1 MAWFA
6 AAIPYI
12 TAAVGVVGAIQQG
25 QAASQA
31 GEEQAAVAEENAQ
44 IARQQAIA
52 REDALRREQRR
63 FRGEQ
68 QAATAQAGVGFNG
81 TSADIAKE
89 TAQLQELDLL
99 NTRYEGLLQSR
110 GLLAQAEQYKR
121 AAKSERQQ
129 SMLRAG
135 SSILGAGSNYFGNT
149 GSGLRTTGAKAG
161 TGYISSVQAS
171 RM

>member
-12 TAAVGVVGAIQQG
+12 TAAVGVVGAVQQG
-25 QAASQA
+25 QAAAQA
-31 GEEQAAVAEENAQ
+31 GEESAAIAEENAK
-44 IARQQAIA
+44 IARQQAVA

-63 FRGEQ
+63 FSGEQ
-68 QAATAQAGVGFNG
+68 RAATAQAGISFQG

-110 GLLAQAEQYKR
+110 GLLSQAEQHKR
-121 AAKSERQQ
+121 AAQSAKQQ
-129 SMLRAG
+129 SFLKAG
-135 SSILGAGSNYFGNT
+135 SSVLGATSNYFG
-149 GSGLRTTGAKAG
+149 GKA
-161 TGYISSVQAS
+161 
-171 RM
+171 